1 MNEVVRPDLCIIGAG
16 AAGLSL
22 AASAAAFG
30 VPTVLVERDKMGG
43 ECLNTAC
50 VPSKAL
56 LAAAHAARHSTLMP
70 KIAIDP
76 VASVPAYQRVL
87 AHVNEVVA
95 DIAPADSA
103 ARYAALGVEVIKAE
117 AAFIDRTTVRAGEK
131 LIKAR
136 RFVIAAGSE
145 PTIPEIAGLDAVDFL
160 TNETVFTLRERPRHL
175 LVIGAGSVGCEL
187 GQAFRQLGSEVTLF
201 EQGRL
206 LPQEDEELA
215 GIVRGTLKRD
225 GVNLR
230 ENIKLA
236 AVAPAMDGVRLH
248 YSDEISAPRQATGS
262 HLLIAA
268 GRSPRTQGIGL
279 EEGFIKYDK
288 SGIIVDH
295 GMRTSNPR
303 VFAIGDCIGGVFG
316 GCRFTH
322 AASQQASLVMRSAFF
337 RLRARFEPSRVPRV
351 TFTDPEIASIGLSE
365 EQARARHGAVRVCRF
380 AFGETDR
387 GRAEGEREG
396 LVKLVAS
403 PNGRLLGAAIGGKG
417 AGEMISLWTLAL
429 TEKMRLSKVAGLV
442 TPYPTLSD
450 ASRRAA
456 LEFYAPLARRPFLRR
471 FMGVLRK
478 FG

>member
-1 MNEVVRPDLCIIGAG
+1 MSEALRPDLCIIGAG

-30 VPTVLVERDKMGG
+30 VPTVLVERGEMGG

-56 LAAAHAARHSTLMP
+56 IAAARAARPSPLAP
-70 KIAIDP
+70 RLAKEL
-76 VASVPAYQRVL
+76 VPPALEHQRVL
-87 AHVNEVVA
+87 SHVNGVVA

-117 AAFIDRTTVRAGEK
+117 AAFTERTTVRAGDK
-131 LIKAR
+131 LVKAR
-136 RFVIAAGSE
+136 RFVIASGSE
-145 PTIPEIAGLDAVDFL
+145 PAIPEIAGLDAVPFL
-160 TNETVFTLRERPRHL
+160 TNETVFALQEPPRHL
-175 LVIGAGSVGCEL
+175 LVIGAGTVGCEL
-187 GQAFRQLGSEVTLF
+187 GQAFRRLGSEVTLF

-206 LPQEDEELA
+206 LPQEDEELV
-215 GIVRGTLKRD
+215 GVVRAALERD
-225 GVNLR
+225 GVSLR
-230 ENIKLA
+230 EEIKLA
-236 AVAPAMDGVRLH
+236 AVAAAPDGVRLH
-248 YSDEISAPRQATGS
+248 YSDETSAPRQTTGS

-268 GRSPRTQGIGL
+268 GRSPRTYGLGL

-303 VFAIGDCIGGVFG
+303 VFAIGDCVGGDFG

-322 AASQQASLVMRSAFF
+322 AASLQASVVIRSAFF
-337 RLRARFEPSRVPRV
+337 RLPSRFDPLRVPRV
-351 TFTDPEIASIGLSE
+351 TFTDPEVASVGLSE
-365 EQARARHGAVRVCRF
+365 GEARSKHGDIRVCRF
-380 AFGETDR
+380 ALGETDR
-387 GRAEGEREG
+387 ARAEGEREG
-396 LVKLVAS
+396 LVKLVSS
-403 PNGRLLGAAIGGKG
+403 PNGRLLGAAICGKG
-417 AGEMISLWTLAL
+417 AGEMIPLWTLAL
-429 TEKMRLSKVAGLV
+429 KEGMKLSKIASLV

-456 LEFYAPLARRPFLRR
+456 LEFYTPMARRPILRR
-471 FMGVLRK
+471 LMGVLRK